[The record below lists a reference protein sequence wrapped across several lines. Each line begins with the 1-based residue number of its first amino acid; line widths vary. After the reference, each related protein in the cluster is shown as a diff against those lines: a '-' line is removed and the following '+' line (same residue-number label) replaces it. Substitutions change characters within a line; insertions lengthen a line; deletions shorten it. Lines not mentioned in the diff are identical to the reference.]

1 VLSAGT
7 DLSRSRLSEGEYV
20 RAQLAGH
27 ALDSGNASDSVVRVR
42 QDVSQAV
49 ASDPDRVE
57 PIASP
62 QGRLEKD
69 IQAQV
74 AALADRNPGVFE
86 RIRGALETRYS
97 ASAAPMDAEG
107 RLIESVLDNALESV
121 DVEPA
126 TELGKEA
133 QRLVKEFGKTAVKT
147 WVDSVAQHYLAE
159 LVLGAARGD
168 VQAIA
173 ATQFRFESSNETRQF
188 VETLRASAGTNWTY
202 KGSQDDREATQKVAT
217 AIAERVGRGRDEQ
230 AALAARLSGYD
241 GLFPLSDPPGSPRLD
256 LSSGGSRSRPATEA
270 VVVAAA
276 AVQAQEQRGVQPQ
289 RSARSSAV
297 QLEKSPDCHRQPVGL
312 RQTSFSLERA
322 ASPSHPAVSV
332 FGER

>member
-1 VLSAGT
+1 MHRNPAGHGAPSSSSYLAAARQLVRSAVLSAGT

-126 TELGKEA
+126 AELGKEA
-133 QRLVKEFGKTAVKT
+133 QRLVKE
-147 WVDSVAQHYLAE
+147 W
-159 LVLGAARGD
+159 AR
-168 VQAIA
+168 Q
-173 ATQFRFESSNETRQF
+173 
-188 VETLRASAGTNWTY
+188 
-202 KGSQDDREATQKVAT
+202 
-217 AIAERVGRGRDEQ
+217 
-230 AALAARLSGYD
+230 
-241 GLFPLSDPPGSPRLD
+241 
-256 LSSGGSRSRPATEA
+256 RSR
-270 VVVAAA
+270 
-276 AVQAQEQRGVQPQ
+276 
-289 RSARSSAV
+289 
-297 QLEKSPDCHRQPVGL
+297 LGL
-312 RQTSFSLERA
+312 TA
-322 ASPSHPAVSV
+322 
-332 FGER
+332 